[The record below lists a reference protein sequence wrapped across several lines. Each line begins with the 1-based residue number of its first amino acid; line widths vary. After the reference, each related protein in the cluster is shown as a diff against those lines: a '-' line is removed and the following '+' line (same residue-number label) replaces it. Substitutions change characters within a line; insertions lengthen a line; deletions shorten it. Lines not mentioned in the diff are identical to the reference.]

1 MRHDPDN
8 TLCDKNTYAGA
19 DGVLCTCGI
28 DDPADVPAP
37 SVRPAPAV
45 QMPAGESGRM
55 SAREALAYGELK
67 AAARELD
74 VAKAMLKP
82 AEERWRRA
90 LDTLH
95 EAMLRP

>member
-1 MRHDPDN
+1 MRHDTDN
-8 TLCDKNTYAGA
+8 ALCDKNTYPGA

-37 SVRPAPAV
+37 SVRPV
-45 QMPAGESGRM
+45 QMPVGETGRM
-55 SAREALAYGELK
+55 SARESLAYGELK
-67 AAARELD
+67 VAARELD
-74 VAKAMLKP
+74 AAKAMLKP